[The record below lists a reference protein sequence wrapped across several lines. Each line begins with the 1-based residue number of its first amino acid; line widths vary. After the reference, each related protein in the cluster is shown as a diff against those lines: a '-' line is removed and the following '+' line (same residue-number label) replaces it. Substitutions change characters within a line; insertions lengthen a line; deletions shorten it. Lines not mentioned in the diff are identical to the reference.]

1 MLAAPRPLLSFCLL
15 LAALSHCGPAA
26 RPSHV
31 ERIEL
36 PRYTPAQAVLF
47 DDQFHEAVFRQVY
60 WTPDH
65 KLGDRVRLADAVV
78 VARITTASE
87 IPSSEGGPDI
97 VVELRPWGTP
107 LAGAAPEGPV
117 LLTLSPDSPSH
128 RLFRWQKPRLLGRD
142 VVLLIRRYEQ
152 NGEVRVHFRAE
163 PNLQDVHLAIRQAIQ
178 QAAYTSSSTQ
188 QGPSSDAF
196 SR

>member
-1 MLAAPRPLLSFCLL
+1 MLAAPRSLLALCLL
-15 LAALSHCGPAA
+15 LVALSQCGPAA
-26 RPSHV
+26 RPASF
-31 ERIEL
+31 ESIEL

-65 KLGDRVRLADAVV
+65 KLGDRVRLAEAVV

-87 IPSSEGGPDI
+87 IPSSQGAPDI
-97 VVELRPWGTP
+97 IVELRPWGTP
-107 LAGAAPEGPV
+107 LVGSAPEGPV

-128 RLFRWQKPRLLGRD
+128 RLFRWQRQRLLGRD
-142 VVLLIRRYEQ
+142 VVLLMRRYEQ
-152 NGEVRVHFRAE
+152 SGEVQVHFRAE
-163 PNLQDVHLAIRQAIQ
+163 PNLQDVHLAIQRAIQ
-178 QAAYTSSSTQ
+178 QPEHSSSSTQ
-188 QGPSSDAF
+188 RGPSSDAF